1 MEYNIL
7 QEAGKPQE
15 FKMKKALILL
25 TVIFIAALSSCFRKD
40 EKEETEVTTTVTATT
55 TTTAETTTPVSSPTT
70 TAIFTSVTESI
81 PEEAYENPIVK
92 TAEALM
98 GIEFAQGGA
107 SPSEGFDNSGF
118 IYYVLRENGYIGCPR
133 QISAQLDW
141 GENVGFEEIK
151 AGDVA
156 YFSAEPDGEASF
168 GGIYAGNGIMIYS
181 PYPGEKVK
189 TADITAPYWQSRFV
203 TALSL

>member
-1 MEYNIL
+1 
-7 QEAGKPQE
+7 
-15 FKMKKALILL
+15 MKKVLILL
-25 TVIFIAALSSCFRKD
+25 SVIIIAFLSSCFRKD
-40 EKEETEVTTTVTATT
+40 EEEAERTTTVPVTTTAA
-55 TTTAETTTPVSSPTT
+55 AETAPPVYSSAE
-70 TAIFTSVTESI
+70 TAIFTSITESI

-133 QISAQLDW
+133 QISGQLDW
-141 GENVGFEEIK
+141 GENVDFDEIK

-156 YFSAEPDGEASF
+156 YFSAEPGAEASF

-181 PYPGEKVK
+181 PYPGERVK